1 MAPSS
6 RRILRPVLSDP
17 DPRRVIEKYR
27 RHAAGYDASAR
38 RTQGIRERCI
48 GLLALRPGER
58 VLDVACG
65 TGLSFARLVQG
76 VGAGGEVVGVEVSPE
91 MLALARARV
100 AQAGWANV
108 RLVQASMEEAPLEG
122 LFDAVLFHYTH
133 DVLQTPRALDNI
145 FAHASTGARV
155 ALAGVKHPPAWLFP
169 LRLLRWWK
177 ARPYVT
183 TFRGLDRP
191 WAPLEPYVEGI
202 AVQPAMLGTN
212 YLARARARIRP

>member
-1 MAPSS
+1 MSE
-6 RRILRPVLSDP
+6 P
-17 DPRRVIEKYR
+17 DPRRALEKYR

-48 GLLALRPGER
+48 AALELRPGER

-65 TGLSFARLVQG
+65 TGLSFPLLAAG
-76 VGAGGEVVGVEVSPE
+76 VGRTGEVVGVELSPE
-91 MLALARARV
+91 MLGQARARV
-100 AQAGWANV
+100 AQAGWPNV
-108 RLVQASMEEAPLEG
+108 RLLQASMEEAPLEG
-122 LFDAVLFHYTH
+122 AFDAVLFHYTH
-133 DVLQTPRALDNI
+133 DVLQSPRALDSI
-145 FAHASTGARV
+145 FAHAKPGARIAV
-155 ALAGVKHPPAWLFP
+155 AGVKHPPAWLFP

-191 WAPLEPYVEGI
+191 WAPLERYVEGI
-202 AVQPAMLGTN
+202 TVQPVMLGTN